1 MKTEDSSSK
10 FLKRYQDSWRQEIG
24 ENLDKSVM
32 YRNMADKLNDEDMN
46 ALAEFI
52 ETQDLEAIS
61 KISVLKFVGKHPNL
75 MKVLT
80 EIL

>member
-1 MKTEDSSSK
+1 
-10 FLKRYQDSWRQEIG
+10 
-24 ENLDKSVM
+24 M
-32 YRNMADKLNDEDMN
+32 YRNMADKLNDDDMN

-80 EIL
+80 ELL